1 MIFNRKKNL
10 IRKKMIIIIDY
21 KMGNLR
27 SVEKAFHH
35 LGLEASVS
43 GDPADIASAEHL
55 VLPGDG
61 AFGKSMEH
69 LRDLG
74 FERPLREFLT
84 TGKPFL
90 GICVGFQL
98 LFERS
103 TELGVHQ
110 GLGLLAGEVI
120 KFPPGGKIPHMGW
133 NQVKQARSSALFE
146 GIPDESYFYFV
157 HSYYAAPGTESDIL
171 GTTDYGVNFTSVV
184 GRDNFFAVQF
194 HPEKSQEVGLRL
206 LKNFAGM

>member
-1 MIFNRKKNL
+1 
-10 IRKKMIIIIDY
+10 MIIIIDY
-21 KMGNLR
+21 RMGNLR

-35 LGLEASVS
+35 LGFEAAISA
-43 GDPADIASAEHL
+43 DPADIPGAGHL

-69 LRDLG
+69 LRKLG
-74 FERPLREFLT
+74 FETPLRKFLQA
-84 TGKPFL
+84 GKPFL

-103 TELGVHQ
+103 EELGSHS
-110 GLGLLAGEVI
+110 GLGLLSGEVL
-120 KFPPGGKIPHMGW
+120 KFPPGRKIPHMGW
-133 NQVKQARSSALFE
+133 NQVKQTRASALFE

-157 HSYYAAPGTESDIL
+157 HSYYAAAGSQGDIL
-171 GTTDYGVNFTSVV
+171 GTTDYGVNFASIV
-184 GRDNFFAVQF
+184 GRENIHAVQF

-206 LKNFAGM
+206 LKNFAEM